1 MTMAHPSL
9 GQADRSLLGTA
20 DGPELVLR
28 RRYRA
33 APSEVLAACTDLER
47 LALWFG
53 QVDGEPAAVG
63 DTFTVRFQGTENLPA
78 TGEVLACATDGLS
91 ISWSWQGEQESVIS
105 LRVAAA
111 GESESELT
119 LLHVLSQPDHV
130 AGYGGGWEQQLE
142 SLARHLADA
151 PTHLDA
157 TDGRAT
163 GGGAGAE
170 DRASGEN
177 AAAELRATEE
187 DSEAERRAVATWEA
201 MTTRPLEIRWH
212 VPADLDRVWAALATT
227 DGLKPW
233 WWGHFPFV
241 TIDADAAPGASYRIT
256 APSAGIELEGTYLI
270 VARPRR
276 LSCTWQWSEA
286 GISSQDETVDI
297 ALDPGDGGTVITLR
311 HTGPWTDD
319 QAPENYRQ
327 AWQATL
333 AALEGALLP

>member
-1 MTMAHPSL
+1 MTMAHSSL
-9 GQADRSLLGTA
+9 GPTVRSLLGTA

-33 APSEVLAACTDLER
+33 GPSEVLAACTDLER

-78 TGEVLACATDGLS
+78 TGEVLACATEGLS
-91 ISWSWQGEQESVIS
+91 ISWSWQEEQESVIS
-105 LRVAAA
+105 VRVSPA
-111 GESESELT
+111 GEGGSELT
-119 LLHVLSQPDHV
+119 LLHVLSEPDHV

-142 SLARHLADA
+142 SLARHLDHA
-151 PTHLDA
+151 PTGPD
-157 TDGRAT
+157 TEDDGA
-163 GGGAGAE
+163 GEDGGAG
-170 DRASGEN
+170 DHR
-177 AAAELRATEE
+177 TEVKDHAMTE
-187 DSEAERRAVATWEA
+187 QRAVATWEA
-201 MTTRPLEIRWH
+201 MTTRPLQIRWH
-212 VPADLDRVWAALATT
+212 IPADLDRVWAALATT

-270 VARPRR
+270 VAQPRR

-286 GISSQDETVDI
+286 GITSQDEAVDI

-319 QAPENYRQ
+319 RAPENYRQ

-333 AALEGALLP
+333 AALEDALLP

>member
-1 MTMAHPSL
+1 MTTAHSSTTSTV
-9 GQADRSLLGTA
+9 RSLLGTA
-20 DGPELVLR
+20 DSPELVLR

-47 LALWFG
+47 LPQWFG

-63 DTFTVRFQGTENLPA
+63 DPFTVRFRDTENLPA
-78 TGEVLACATDGLS
+78 TGEVLACAAEGLS
-91 ISWSWQGEQESVIS
+91 ISWSWQGERESVIS
-105 LRVAAA
+105 VRVAAA
-111 GESESELT
+111 GEGESELT
-119 LLHVLSQPDHV
+119 LLHVLSEPDHV
-130 AGYGGGWEQQLE
+130 AGYGGGWEQQLD

-151 PTHLDA
+151 PTGPDTEDDGA
-157 TDGRAT
+157 AETDGAAQ
-163 GGGAGAE
+163 AGTEAE
-170 DRASGEN
+170 DRAK
-177 AAAELRATEE
+177 AEQ
-187 DSEAERRAVATWEA
+187 RAVATWEA

-212 VPADLDRVWAALATT
+212 IPADLDRVWAALATT

-241 TIDADAAPGASYRIT
+241 TIDADAAPGSSYRIT

-276 LSCTWQWSEA
+276 LSCTWHWSEA
-286 GISSQDETVDI
+286 GITSQDEAVDI
-297 ALDPGDGGTVITLR
+297 ALDPGDGGTVITVR